1 MIIGL
6 TPFLYLYNSGKTALL
21 QDGRFTIFFM
31 QLGEFQTFRKVWIDG
46 MTVLWYNN
54 IVGRSMDGL
63 FFFYFAPKIRRNSYE

>member
-1 MIIGL
+1 
-6 TPFLYLYNSGKTALL
+6 
-21 QDGRFTIFFM
+21 M